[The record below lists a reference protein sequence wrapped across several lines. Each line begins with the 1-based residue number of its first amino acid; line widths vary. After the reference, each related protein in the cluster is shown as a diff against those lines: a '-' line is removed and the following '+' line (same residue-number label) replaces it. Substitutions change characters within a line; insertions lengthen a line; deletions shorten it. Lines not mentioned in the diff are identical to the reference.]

1 MARTSRKFESG
12 VGFSKGC
19 EELTLKKPPP
29 FVPSC
34 LIAICEA
41 AGPTAMTC
49 SVSVDFLVFG
59 WPFSSR
65 TGLPSLSMT
74 GSSYSVA

>member
-1 MARTSRKFESG
+1 MASISRKLLNG

-19 EELTLKKPPP
+19 ELFELKKPPP

-41 AGPTAMTC
+41 AGPIGIICCAPC
-49 SVSVDFLVFG
+49 KV
-59 WPFSSR
+59 
-65 TGLPSLSMT
+65 
-74 GSSYSVA
+74 